1 MENDEYTKAYQLE
14 YLQRNCCIFHDISFG
29 KPEKTFSSREMKVK
43 SLLSILGEK
52 QVPSFHA
59 STPEHHIILLVEFII
74 VFVNIISV
82 F

>member
-1 MENDEYTKAYQLE
+1 MYVHE
-14 YLQRNCCIFHDISFG
+14 ISFG
-29 KPEKTFSSREMKVK
+29 KPEKTFSDREMKVK
-43 SLLSILGEK
+43 SLLSILDEK
-52 QVPSFHA
+52 QVASFHA